1 MQLIKKIIS
10 WLISLF
16 HMIFKKDKK
25 EIKTIPQDNK
35 KNAKKN
41 SKIKAIDAIIDETI
55 PSYMY
60 LSNSEKELLI
70 NQIKEIKKLMQKRGN
85 DYLNKELD
93 EIICILDGYILKDN
107 EDLKE
112 IVDNF
117 KNDISNGVKSDKNK
131 QIDLLTNYLPKTKKE
146 EFYLKCNSYD
156 KNSFLVKDNIT
167 KIDNVIKLLEQKQI
181 SLIEKNSLID
191 INDSYENSKNN
202 IIDDIENYNKDM
214 RYVMENINK
223 NIIDKVKLDYKKVNY
238 ITLTTELLDEIQ
250 SNLKKIEDNYK
261 SHLYNKHYYER
272 EINKIKRQILE
283 LKELKNKPYVYNEIL
298 RLRKELYTK
307 SKDKYDILYNNE
319 IFMNI
324 NEKCDELVS
333 KVNAKVVD
341 IKKEETKKDNI
352 NKKNEYLKNILLRF
366 QDMEL
371 ARDIILEKEKIDF
384 KNDKE
389 MILYIKNMYNEFNV
403 DIDIPFNFNRN
414 RDKTELVVLFNRLN
428 RVNCYLKKEKYISI
442 EHINFRMNDL
452 VEAVNIKNEELNN
465 TMLNKYNID
474 ITDQQVNDKIKG
486 LLPDKN
492 KVLVKQNNN
501 K

>member
-1 MQLIKKIIS
+1 
-10 WLISLF
+10 
-16 HMIFKKDKK
+16 
-25 EIKTIPQDNK
+25 
-35 KNAKKN
+35 
-41 SKIKAIDAIIDETI
+41 
-55 PSYMY
+55 
-60 LSNSEKELLI
+60 
-70 NQIKEIKKLMQKRGN
+70 
-85 DYLNKELD
+85 
-93 EIICILDGYILKDN
+93 
-107 EDLKE
+107 
-112 IVDNF
+112 
-117 KNDISNGVKSDKNK
+117 
-131 QIDLLTNYLPKTKKE
+131 
-146 EFYLKCNSYD
+146 
-156 KNSFLVKDNIT
+156 
-167 KIDNVIKLLEQKQI
+167 
-181 SLIEKNSLID
+181 
-191 INDSYENSKNN
+191 
-202 IIDDIENYNKDM
+202 
-214 RYVMENINK
+214 
-223 NIIDKVKLDYKKVNY
+223 
-238 ITLTTELLDEIQ
+238 
-250 SNLKKIEDNYK
+250 
-261 SHLYNKHYYER
+261 
-272 EINKIKRQILE
+272 
-283 LKELKNKPYVYNEIL
+283 
-298 RLRKELYTK
+298 
-307 SKDKYDILYNNE
+307 
-319 IFMNI
+319 MNI
-324 NEKCDELVS
+324 NEKFDELVS